1 MQKQVLRALL
11 QAEGAQEIAAMASA
25 LDLSK
30 EALTSMLDEIE
41 LQGISLARTN
51 DCVHLSPSRFYV
63 PEIPGWRVL
72 ALRSVDS
79 TNDCLKLLADSS
91 DGPIALLADRQVRGK
106 GTKGRSFYSPDE
118 NGLYLSVLLKRRL
131 DSVLLVTP
139 QAAVATACAI
149 EEVSQKPT
157 SIKWVNDIL
166 IQVKKVSGILAESV
180 LQKEPAVV
188 LGIGINLSPDP
199 NLPAGLQETA
209 GSVWDA
215 REEVRREELI
225 MALFSNIER
234 FVREDD
240 RSYHTIY
247 LEKSALVGREIQVR
261 VGEEWRDAI
270 ALDIDPDGRLVVH
283 MDGRKQALLSEEVRL
298 KRERS

>member
-79 TNDCLKLLADSS
+79 TNDCLKVLAGTS
-91 DGPIALLADRQVRGK
+91 DQPVAVIGDRQVRGK

-118 NGLYLSVLLKRRL
+118 NGLYLSVLLKRKI
-131 DSVLLVTP
+131 DSVLQVTP
-139 QAAVATACAI
+139 QAAVAAACAI
-149 EEVSQKPT
+149 EEVAGKT
-157 SIKWVNDIL
+157 TEIKWVNDIL
-166 IQVKKVSGILAESV
+166 IQGKKVSGILAESV

-188 LGIGINLSPDP
+188 LGIGINLLPDP
-199 NLPAGLQETA
+199 NLPEGLQGIA
-209 GSVWDA
+209 GSVWKDH
-215 REEVRREELI
+215 EEVLREELI
-225 MALFSNIER
+225 VALFSNIEQY
-234 FVREDD
+234 VREDD
-240 RSYHTIY
+240 RSFHEIY